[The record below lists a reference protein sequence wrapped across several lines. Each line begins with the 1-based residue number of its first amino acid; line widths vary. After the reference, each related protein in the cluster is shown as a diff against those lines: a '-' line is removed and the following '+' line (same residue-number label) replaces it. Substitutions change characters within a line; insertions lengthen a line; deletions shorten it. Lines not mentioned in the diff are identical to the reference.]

1 MSSLILM
8 SADASGAGST
18 AGSMASSIIMFV
30 AIIAIFYFLIYRPQ
44 KKRDK
49 EAKAMISAMKK
60 GDRVVTIG
68 GIHGTIIT
76 VKDKT
81 VVVKVDDSARIEFS
95 KEAISS
101 VTSKDAVKTA
111 PQKKDDK
118 KEAVKKTE
126 ESKGEASAPTAGKE
140 DLKKAEEPE
149 AGASQE
155 SAKKEEKAE

>member
-1 MSSLILM
+1 MNSLVLM
-8 SADASGAGST
+8 AADASGSSST
-18 AGSMASSIIMFV
+18 GSMVSSLIMFV

-60 GDRVVTIG
+60 GDKVVTIG
-68 GIHGTIIT
+68 GIHGTIVT

-101 VTSKDAVKTA
+101 VVSKDAVKTA
-111 PQKKDDK
+111 PQKKE
-118 KEAVKKTE
+118 EAPKVE
-126 ESKGEASAPTAGKE
+126 E
-140 DLKKAEEPE
+140 KKAEAVEE
-149 AGASQE
+149 
-155 SAKKEEKAE
+155 KKETAEETK